1 MQGSELH
8 CGSPLAKLWH
18 RAIFLGMLVLR
29 SLFLII
35 FLTLL
40 PGNSFADQADPRLP
54 DLFDE
59 LKSAADA
66 GEAAVVEQQIWEIW
80 HTAPNEELQQLMRQG
95 MDAMNNSDLA
105 QARSVFDEM
114 IKLAPDYAEG
124 WNKRAT
130 VHYLMQNL
138 PASLADI
145 AETLKREPRHF
156 GAIAGRGLV
165 HIRGNQLAKAA
176 EAFEDV
182 LTISPQNPGSQSNLD
197 AIREALGQKDI

>member
-1 MQGSELH
+1 M
-8 CGSPLAKLWH
+8 AK
-18 RAIFLGMLVLR
+18 LR
-29 SLFLII
+29 SLLIV
-35 FLTLL
+35 FVLVLL
-40 PGNSFADQADPRLP
+40 PVKSFADQTDPRLP

-80 HTAPNEELQQLMRQG
+80 HTAPNEELQQLMREG
-95 MDAMNNSDLA
+95 MDAMNHSDLA
-105 QARSVFDEM
+105 QARSIFDEM
-114 IKLAPDYAEG
+114 IELAPDYAEG

-130 VHYLMQNL
+130 VNYLMQDL

-145 AETLKREPRHF
+145 AETLRREPRHF

-165 HIRGNQLAKAA
+165 HIQSDQLAEAA

-182 LTISPQNPGSQSNLD
+182 LVISPQNPGSQANLD
-197 AIREALGQKDI
+197 AIREALGQRDI

>member
-1 MQGSELH
+1 M
-8 CGSPLAKLWH
+8 
-18 RAIFLGMLVLR
+18 LR